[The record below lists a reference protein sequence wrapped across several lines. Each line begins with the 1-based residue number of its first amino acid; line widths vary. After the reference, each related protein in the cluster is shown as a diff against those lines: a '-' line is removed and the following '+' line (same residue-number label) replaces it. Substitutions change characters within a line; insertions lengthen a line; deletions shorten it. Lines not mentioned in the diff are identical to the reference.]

1 MNRWSKKIGKPLQEK
16 GAFSPEFQG
25 RRGTFRLFPSRSH
38 AKQGSAL
45 VISLWTIA
53 LLSLLVMSFAFDALL
68 EGKIN
73 MYVRERRRVDYMTQ
87 SGIAI
92 AEMLL
97 LDYKNA
103 SGSSTTEQDTDK
115 WLRPKLDLQ
124 RGGCNT
130 TVHFWKQEES
140 VTFAPDGMPQEG
152 EEEEVKEE
160 DKGIELGS
168 VKVEITSAEAKH
180 WPINLLVSSDV
191 SDQIWENIL
200 NVIGL
205 PMEYQEEVVD
215 SWYDWRDEDSTKTG
229 SNGGEEEYYDT
240 LDPPYKPRNGEIA
253 TVDELKMIKG
263 IRDRPAIFDGGL
275 LVSEEEKE
283 LEKENNRSKGTSRTS
298 SSRSS
303 SKKSKEDEV
312 IIKYG
317 LKAFFDIYGENV
329 KININS
335 ASKEVLMTVPGIDG
349 DEEIA
354 NAIIEER
361 TTGANMTT
369 SGNEDDVESTFFKDW
384 NDVNTRLFEALET
397 TCESYFSYAPE
408 KYFEVKITGESA
420 GITHT
425 ILAVAVVQNDE
436 IRYVKWREDP

>member
-1 MNRWSKKIGKPLQEK
+1 MS
-16 GAFSPEFQG
+16 S
-25 RRGTFRLFPSRSH
+25 RLFSSGSHSR
-38 AKQGSAL
+38 QGSAL
-45 VISLWTIA
+45 VIALWTIA
-53 LLSLLVMSFAFDALL
+53 LLGLLVMSFAFDALL

-115 WLRPKLDLQ
+115 WLLPKLDLQ

-130 TVHFWKQEES
+130 TVRFWKHEDES
-140 VTFAPDGMPQEG
+140 VTFAPDGAPVEG
-152 EEEEVKEE
+152 EEDVEEE
-160 DKGIELGS
+160 DKGEELGA

-205 PMEYQEEVVD
+205 PMEYQAEVVD

-229 SNGGEEEYYDT
+229 GDGGEEEYYDT

-263 IRDRPAIFDGGL
+263 IRERPAIYDGGL
-275 LVSEEEKE
+275 LISEEEKE
-283 LEKENNRSKGTSRTS
+283 YGKSNNRFKNSTRTS

-303 SKKSKEDEV
+303 SRKQKEDEV
-312 IIKYG
+312 YIQYG

-369 SGNEDDVESTFFKDW
+369 TGDKDDVESTFFKDW

-425 ILAVAVVQNDE
+425 ILAVAVVQGDE